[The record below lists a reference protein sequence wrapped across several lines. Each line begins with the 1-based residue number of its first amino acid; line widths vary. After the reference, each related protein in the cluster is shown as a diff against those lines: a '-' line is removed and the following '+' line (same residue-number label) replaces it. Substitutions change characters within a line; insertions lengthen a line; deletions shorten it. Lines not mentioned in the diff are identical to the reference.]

1 MYVHVYVCVR
11 AKQINQSFRNET
23 EKKQS
28 SNRNDRWMN
37 EEFKTIFRSIEIGEL
52 FDSYII
58 PEKNPKHTY
67 THIYPIAKFGY
78 IQTRTTT
85 TTTTKV
91 AIYSP
96 KKS

>member
-58 PEKNPKHTY
+58 PEKKLK

-78 IQTRTTT
+78 IQTTT